1 MVNDLRFF
9 FQFISPS
16 LYQIFLVFNS
26 VCFVTTCHSAIMQGR
41 LSHMVWNHVLT
52 TKLLLYNI
60 FSLPNLKGT
69 KGKKCPWWFLV
80 FRAPKLSFR
89 SGRMLLEAIDW
100 SVKMIGLGF
109 QIASERC
116 WVQVQ
121 LPCPLQLLLVDVVG
135 QRQRCQCK
143 LWWRICQ
150 FQTCARTPDC
160 IIAVQ

>member
-1 MVNDLRFF
+1 MTLVFF

-26 VCFVTTCHSAIMQGR
+26 VCLVTTCYSALMQSR
-41 LSHMVWNHVLT
+41 LSHRVWNHVLNGA
-52 TKLLLYNI
+52 KLLLNNI

-69 KGKKCPWWFLV
+69 KRKEYPWWFLV
-80 FRAPKLSFR
+80 FDVPKRISR

-109 QIASERC
+109 QIASERSRC
-116 WVQVQ
+116 
-121 LPCPLQLLLVDVVG
+121 LLLLLLVDIVG
-135 QRQRCQCK
+135 QQQSWQCK
-143 LWWRICQ
+143 LWWWICQ
-150 FQTCARTPDC
+150 FQTYAHTPDC